1 MIQWVTAHKA
11 EQKAI
16 ENDEVEKIR
25 FARKAKKLAI
35 LTLVKNAADCIT
47 GSDSLKPP
55 AAVFGLR
62 YNEGFCA
69 LSGVVAALVA
79 IRIIHLQITDS

>member
-16 ENDEVEKIR
+16 KNDEIEKIR
-25 FARKAKKLAI
+25 CAQKAKRLAI
-35 LTLVKNAADCIT
+35 LTLVKNACDCIT

-69 LSGVVAALVA
+69 LSGVMAAVVA